1 MVVVIIMVGSCAG
14 GVVVIVLRRC
24 CDSRV
29 CWPWQ
34 SHVGDGF
41 RQQPDTSFRQKAC
54 RPLCSKPKDRDRG
67 DKRELDK
74 TVNVS
79 QCRP

>member
-1 MVVVIIMVGSCAG
+1 MVVVIIMVGSFAG
-14 GVVVIVLRRC
+14 GVVV
-24 CDSRV
+24 SRV

-41 RQQPDTSFRQKAC
+41 RQQPDTSFRQKSC